1 MDDKTLYRRLK
12 IGNTNFTKNRDEF
25 SCYGRVGSSC
35 STSGTHR
42 GTHKHL
48 TISRER
54 RRMGLWLQ
62 QAEDIY
68 GHLWHRYSV
77 TVNQVI
83 MATVKLSK
91 LWLQLNHQELLG
103 QWLLYKQQPSIKE
116 IMVGTTIFR
125 CMSKY
130 EADLDVS
137 VVLFISSSIA

>member
-1 MDDKTLYRRLK
+1 LATRIWLK
-12 IGNTNFTKNRDEF
+12 IGTNSAATEGLTVLA
-25 SCYGRVGSSC
+25 SLVALI
-35 STSGTHR
+35 
-42 GTHKHL
+42 THKHL
-48 TISRER
+48 TIRRES

-62 QAEDIY
+62 QAEDIRA
-68 GHLWHRYSV
+68 HLLHRYSV

-83 MATVKLSK
+83 MATVKLSR

-103 QWLLYKQQPSIKE
+103 QWLLFKQQPSIKE

-125 CMSKY
+125 CMSNY